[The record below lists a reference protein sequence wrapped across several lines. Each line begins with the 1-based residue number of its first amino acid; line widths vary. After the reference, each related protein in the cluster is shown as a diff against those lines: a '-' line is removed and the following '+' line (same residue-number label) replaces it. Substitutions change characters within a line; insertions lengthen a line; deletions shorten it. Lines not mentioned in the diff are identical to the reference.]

1 MDKAKQKRLAEAGW
15 KTGSTQDFLKL
26 SDDEAA
32 YVDMKIALAHALS
45 SRRKKLHCTQA
56 ELAKRLKSSQSRIAK
71 MESADDS
78 VSLDLLVRSL
88 LKVGASQ
95 KEVAKVM
102 AR

>member
-1 MDKAKQKRLAEAGW
+1 
-15 KTGSTQDFLKL
+15 
-26 SDDEAA
+26 
-32 YVDMKIALAHALS
+32 MKIALAHALS

-102 AR
+102 ARQ